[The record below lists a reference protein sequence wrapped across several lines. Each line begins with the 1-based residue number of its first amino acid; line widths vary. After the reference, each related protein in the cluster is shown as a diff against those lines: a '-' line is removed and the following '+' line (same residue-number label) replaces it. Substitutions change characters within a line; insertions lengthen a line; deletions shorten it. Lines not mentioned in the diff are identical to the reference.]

1 MSGSYPHWIIM
12 TSRGQLC
19 LHPMY
24 IDGPVYAFAPFD
36 NINCSNG
43 FLYFNKEVP
52 AFLTTPTY

>member
-1 MSGSYPHWIIM
+1 M

-52 AFLTTPTY
+52 LYLTTPTY